1 MKVSFVIPS
10 FNQGKFIERTLN
22 SIFFQTYFLREKFE
36 VLVIDGG
43 STDNTIEILKKY
55 SHKINWVSGKDN
67 GQADAINKGI
77 KKAKG
82 DIIGWI
88 NSDDTYAAGSI
99 NYIIDFFNKNPKI
112 NILYGM
118 ANHVDENDRFIDQYP
133 TEIFSGEN
141 LLKRCFICQPALFFR
156 KKLCNKFGFLDEKL
170 NYCMDYEFW
179 LRLSLVNEKFHYV
192 KAILANSRMYS
203 DNKTLYHRKDV
214 HLEINKMF
222 LEKIKYVPDR
232 WIFNYAHVVL
242 DKRNI
247 SRNTIIFKI
256 LVFFMSLYYALIF
269 NNKISAT
276 FLKNLISIYKKQK

>member
-10 FNQGKFIERTLN
+10 FNQSKFIERTLN
-22 SIFFQTYFLREKFE
+22 SIFFQTYFIPEEFE

-43 STDNTIEILKKY
+43 STDNTVEILKKY
-55 SHKINWVSGKDN
+55 PHKINWVSEKDN
-67 GQADAINKGI
+67 GQSDAINKGI

-88 NSDDTYAAGSI
+88 NSDDTYTAGSI
-99 NYIIDFFNKNPKI
+99 KSIINFFHKNPKI

-133 TEIFSGEN
+133 TEIFCRDN

-156 KKLCNKFGFLDEKL
+156 RKICNKYGLLDEKL

-179 LRLSLVNEKFHYV
+179 LRLSLSNEKFHYV
-192 KAILANSRMYS
+192 KEVLANSRMYS
-203 DNKTLYHRKDV
+203 DNKTLYYRKDV

-222 LEKIKYVPDR
+222 IEKIKHVPDR
-232 WIFNYAHVVL
+232 WIFNYAHVIL
-242 DKRNI
+242 DKSKI
-247 SRNTIIFKI
+247 ARNTLMFKI
-256 LVFFMSLYYALIF
+256 LVFFLSLYYALIF
-269 NNKISAT
+269 NKKISKA
-276 FLKNLISIYKKQK
+276 FLKSLISIYKKQK